1 MANKALATRQKMR
14 LRIEP
19 SQSFSKPRNPFAA
32 LAKARA
38 AGPHERSKSA
48 ERQAARQAI
57 AKAKL
62 KPDPDD

>member
-1 MANKALATRQKMR
+1 MTA
-14 LRIEP
+14 P
-19 SQSFSKPRNPFAA
+19 PVKPRNPFAG
-32 LAKARA
+32 LAKARS

-48 ERQAARQAI
+48 ERQAAKRAI

>member
-1 MANKALATRQKMR
+1 MADKALKTRQK
-14 LRIEP
+14 LVVVP
-19 SQSFSKPRNPFAA
+19 PSKPRNPFAG

-48 ERQAARQAI
+48 ERQAAKRAI

-62 KPDPDD
+62 KPEE